1 MSILSYLEQ
10 KNIANLAIT
19 NQGHSFVTLVVAFL
33 LVNRVSIAL
42 GRYNEARGYLG
53 GMCRDARELVQTTC
67 VLSALDNMEVA
78 AQEWRFEVCHRTLL
92 LLRLSMTSIDY
103 PTDKIPGWKIPELFE
118 NAPEEFELVRQQLLL
133 EENAISRRWAHQP
146 RTHYEENLRI
156 PVRLAYL
163 LRQTIHR
170 QPQALTTLPLQVT
183 QELKLLTFVDSFM
196 TNYYGMTKFL
206 TTPVPFPLIQMAR
219 TFLFFYIFTVP
230 FALLSDTGS
239 SPLAHIGTVFIL
251 TYGFMGLEAV
261 AIELDD
267 PFGDDPNDFDN
278 LAMAEVRERKRMVMT
293 RVQF

>member
-1 MSILSYLEQ
+1 MTIISYLAHEQ
-10 KNIANLAIT
+10 IANLAIT

-42 GRYNEARGYLG
+42 GRYNEARGYLS
-53 GMCRDARELVQTTC
+53 GMCRDARELVQTAC
-67 VLSALDNMEVA
+67 VISAQDNTEQPA
-78 AQEWRFEVCHRTLL
+78 KEWRLEVCHRVLL

-103 PTDKIPGWKIPELFE
+103 PTDMIPGWKIPELAE
-118 NAPEEFELVRQQLLL
+118 NAPEEFELVRSQLFL
-133 EENAISRRWAHQP
+133 EGNLTARRWVHQQ
-146 RTHYEENLRI
+146 RTEYEENLRI

-170 QPQALTTLPLQVT
+170 QAQHLTTLPLQVT

-206 TTPVPFPLIQMAR
+206 TTPVPFPLIQMAK

-230 FALLSDTGS
+230 FALLSDSGS
-239 SPLAHIGTVFIL
+239 SFVAHIGTVFIL
-251 TYGFMGLEAV
+251 TFGFMGLEAV
-261 AIELDD
+261 AMELDD

-278 LAMAEVRERKRMVMT
+278 LAMAEVTE
-293 RVQF
+293 